1 MSSSNGKHK
10 PRLSPDDLLA
20 LWDTPAGERLD
31 IARADALVE
40 AATEQVTADPLLE
53 SLKAGSGI
61 EAAVATAVA
70 NELSDAL
77 PRGPETIPPQQV
89 AEIIEAGEKAARRR
103 TRRAAKQARK
113 ATLADKSS
121 QMTEPELPSLVAAI
135 PVASTFREIFLSI
148 GGVERAMQFLL
159 FAKDEAMKQAAVAWK
174 ELDIAERLLAMD
186 SDPTYVE
193 SFLLAHG
200 VDPNEAFGRICMKI
214 REYAISIA
222 QVLHDAG
229 KPLQVQ
235 KSISVSLQDG
245 DLAQRERMR
254 HLESGGMFALPKAA
268 TMINVSASAAAQAGV
283 VQVGGGLPGLEDI
296 SAESD
301 DWLLEKPA
309 PQALPPPREVVVLDV
324 QPQEVEA

>member
-1 MSSSNGKHK
+1 MSSTNGKHK
-10 PRLSPDDLLA
+10 PRLTPDDLLA
-20 LWDTPAGERLD
+20 LWDTPAGDRLD

-40 AATEQVTADPLLE
+40 AAAGQVAADPLLE

-70 NELSDAL
+70 EEVGESLL
-77 PRGPETIPPQQV
+77 PPQQV

-103 TRRAAKQARK
+103 TRHAAKQARK
-113 ATLADKSS
+113 ATLADKSA

-159 FAKDEAMKQAAVAWK
+159 FAKDESMKQAAIAWK
-174 ELDIAERLLAMD
+174 GLDITDRLLAMND
-186 SDPTYVE
+186 DPTYVE

-235 KSISVSLQDG
+235 KSVAVSLQDG
-245 DLAQRERMR
+245 DLAQKERMR

-309 PQALPPPREVVVLDV
+309 PQALPPPREVLVLDV
-324 QPQEVEA
+324 QPQEVCDER